1 MKSKAEVNLKDVLKS
16 FNSNYEHEDLLI
28 QGKRDLF
35 LNEFNKHRSDEK
47 GYSLFDREDSVL
59 FHNEKHHDHKHVN
72 NEFEVFTN
80 KLTLDPNQSVSL
92 ELLDSIGLVG
102 AEISAYD
109 KDSQKFFVTTPKDGL
124 VMVDASDPTDLK
136 IVTTIDFSSVP
147 FSFGNDVNSVAAKNG
162 LIAVAIANTNK
173 TDTGKVFIIDANGEL
188 LASFDV
194 GALPDMLTFSP
205 DGKKLLVANEA
216 ERSNGDGSVD
226 PDGTVSIIDLSKGL
240 LQATVTNVGFES
252 FNGQEQA
259 LRDLGVRIFNG
270 KTVSQDLEPEYIAI
284 APNGKTAMVTLQEA
298 NAVAILDIEKGVF
311 TKIVPLGTKEY
322 QGLLTDFSDKD
333 GGYLPVSDIPVF
345 GMYMPDAIASFKSDG
360 ETYYITANEGDDRD
374 DFIAGGEKARLAT
387 LNLDDTLFPNEATLL
402 SNSVLGRLN
411 TPNPAQVGAQISGDT
426 DGDGDIDKI
435 LSYGTRSFSILD
447 SMGNV
452 VFDSGD
458 HIERFIATQGIFDS
472 KNPSTSG
479 AFDDTRSDDKGPEPE
494 GVTVSVVGDRTL
506 AFVGLERGGGG
517 VMVYDITEVENVQFV
532 TYARNAA
539 DISPEGLTFVKAEDS
554 ATGQALL
561 ATSNEVSNTLSVF
574 GLTRIAQGDSSNN
587 VLKAF
592 AGVDELTGGAGKDRF
607 DFNSYQDIGNT
618 VNVHDIITDFM
629 SGQDK
634 IDLKDIDADLSRR
647 GDQSFKLVNEFTGR
661 SGELMINND
670 GTSTFV
676 NGDVDGDRQ
685 HDFIIELTG
694 LPLITSADFIY

>member
-1 MKSKAEVNLKDVLKS
+1 MKTKSEINLKDALKS
-16 FNSNYEHEDLLI
+16 FNSHHEYESLFI
-28 QGKRDLF
+28 KSKTDLF
-35 LNEFNKHRSDEK
+35 LNESNEYKGDEK
-47 GYSLFDREDSVL
+47 HYSLFDREDSIL

-72 NEFEVFTN
+72 NEVEVFSN
-80 KLTLDPNQSVSL
+80 KLTLNPNQSVSL

-109 KDSQKFFVTTPKDGL
+109 KDSKKFFVTTPKDGL
-124 VMVDASDPTDLK
+124 VMVDAADPTDLK
-136 IVTTIDFSSVP
+136 IVTTIDFSSAP

-226 PDGTVSIIDLSKGL
+226 PDGSVSIIDLSKGL

-270 KTVSQDLEPEYIAI
+270 KTVSQDVEPEYIAI

-360 ETYYITANEGDDRD
+360 KTYYITANEGDDRD

-494 GVTVSVVGDRTL
+494 GVTVSVLGDRTL

-532 TYARNAA
+532 TYARNPA

-574 GLTRIAQGDSSNN
+574 GLTRIAQGDDSNN

-607 DFNSYQDIGNT
+607 DFNSYQEIGNT

-634 IDLKDIDADLSRR
+634 IDLSDIDADTSRR

-661 SGELMINND
+661 SSELTVRND
-670 GTSTFV
+670 GQSTFIE
-676 NGDVDGDRQ
+676 GDVNGDRQ
-685 HDFIIELTG
+685 HDFMIELTG